1 MINKVMQEIIKLN
14 HCVKS
19 SADLS
24 QIWAANEVLIS
35 KLGRNNSCHSLQRQ
49 PSFFLFVFFFLFLNP
64 APNVDF
70 LGCRRRQ
77 VDIINKKQNSSDYQN
92 LLGIQCIFWEACS
105 DVRLGG
111 SRMNSLLS

>member
-14 HCVKS
+14 HCAKS

-49 PSFFLFVFFFLFLNP
+49 PSFFFFFFFFFLSHFESSP
-64 APNVDF
+64 QCKF
-70 LGCRRRQ
+70 IMGCGR
-77 VDIINKKQNSSDYQN
+77 
-92 LLGIQCIFWEACS
+92 G
-105 DVRLGG
+105 
-111 SRMNSLLS
+111 